1 VEQGTREHEL
11 VRFRREEIAA
21 LDRFPSARRPPHRL
35 CRSRMR
41 RLRRALLRSFL
52 ALAAL
57 VIVASCLLYLVGV
70 DAIGNERLR
79 RQAEQAI
86 EQIAGV
92 DVDVTLGRL
101 RLVPGRT
108 SLFALE
114 IGDVLIARADDGT
127 PIARAGTLHFGLRAI
142 PLLNGRVELAR
153 VAMAEAAFSPSGL
166 PAGGGLA
173 ALLAAGEVIHPDT
186 LQRAVFDSVHRAFAM
201 TRNVGLTRVSL
212 TDISLLPDDGD
223 EPHLRIEELE
233 LERSDEAEITF
244 EGSALYRDRAVVFDG
259 QAQRS
264 ADGES
269 IEHLAFNLA
278 APETDDSASKAGTG
292 LIRALGAFELA
303 LTGRE
308 TGSEDRGRLELE
320 VRLANTLVGFDRD
333 EILVNSAVA
342 RLASNEGDE
351 AFSVPEL
358 MLSIGR
364 TRINLEGRITPTEP
378 AESAGPAI
386 YSIDLVSRRS
396 LIAPADSPEP
406 ALPFTMRIA
415 GRFEP
420 LARRMVAERID
431 MRTAGGEV
439 TASAA
444 LTMPA
449 GMAPGV
455 TLALYVADLPT
466 AHAKQFW
473 PWFAAAG
480 ARRWTLENVF
490 GGRVRESSL
499 RLIVPPGRLGNGVPL
514 SAEEVYG
521 RFNLSGTRFDIAG
534 RLPPVRNGE
543 GSVAFRGTDVRVELE
558 SGTIY
563 MPSGRRV
570 DASGG
575 TLTIHSAHLKPR
587 IGKLS
592 IDVSGEASAIVE
604 LASYEPIDASRFHD
618 LAPDDISG
626 DMSGHINADIPLQN
640 GIPAS
645 NLGWKVDLRY
655 TDLSLSRPIEG
666 QKIDAA
672 SGSLL
677 IQPDRAEIV
686 AEAELNGVPASLRLL
701 QPLGGSSVER
711 VRHVEL
717 KMNDAARDRLFP
729 GLGMLVSGPFTVI
742 YDELPGERTNITVQ
756 LDRARLTV
764 PWIGWRKGPGI
775 PASASFKMDADGG
788 TVELSDF
795 SLRGESFAVSGLVRL
810 SGGQL
815 EEARLDHVR
824 FNRGDDYAAMIRRDG
839 VGYAVLVEGASID
852 ARGIIK
858 RALEEDSGSSSSGSP
873 KGQAGSVRVD
883 ATLGQAYGFNGES
896 LAQVKLSYASGGDR
910 PDRLSVSGAADRYGS
925 ITLTKSVE
933 GDRHVVRASSDNAGA
948 VLRFLDI
955 YKYMEGGQL
964 SLALEGASDSDVLSG
979 RIDIR
984 DFWLVNEPRMSSL
997 VAATPDASGR
1007 VDATRVEFERAGAF
1021 LTKGRGSLA
1030 IANGVLRGPL
1040 IGSTFQGTLYDANDS
1055 MDITGTFMPIYG
1067 VNRIFGEIP
1076 LIGQILGNGPDGGL
1090 IGITYR
1096 LSGKFGDPKLQVNPI
1111 SAIAPGFLREL
1122 FEFR

>member
-1 VEQGTREHEL
+1 MEQGTREHEL

-21 LDRFPSARRPPHRL
+21 LDRFPSACRPLHRL

-41 RLRRALLRSFL
+41 RLRRAFLRSIF
-52 ALAAL
+52 AL
-57 VIVASCLLYLVGV
+57 VALVLVACGLLYLVGV

-86 EQIAGV
+86 EQIAGL

-101 RLVPGRT
+101 HLVPGRT

-114 IGDVLIARADDGT
+114 IGDVLIARADDSS

-142 PLLNGRVELAR
+142 PLLSGRIELAR
-153 VAMAEAAFSPSGL
+153 VAMAEATFSPSGM
-166 PAGGGLA
+166 PAGSGLA
-173 ALLAAGEVIHPDT
+173 ALIAAGGVIRPDA
-186 LQRAVFDSVHRAFAM
+186 LQRAIFDSVHRAFAI
-201 TRNVGLTRVSL
+201 TRNAGLTRVSL
-212 TDISLLPDDGD
+212 TDIGLLPEDGG
-223 EPHLRIEELE
+223 EPDLHIEELE
-233 LERSDEAEITF
+233 LRRSDEAEIAF
-244 EGSALYRDRAVVFDG
+244 EGAALYRGRAVAFGG

-269 IEHLAFNLA
+269 IEHLVFNLI
-278 APETDDSASKAGTG
+278 APEADNSANKTGTG
-292 LIRALGAFELA
+292 LIRALGSFELA

-308 TGSEDRGRLELE
+308 AGGGDRGRLELE
-320 VRLANTLVGFDRD
+320 MRLADVLVGFDRD
-333 EILVNSAVA
+333 EILVDSAIA
-342 RLASNEGDE
+342 RIASNEGGE
-351 AFSVPEL
+351 AFSVPAL
-358 MLSIGR
+358 MLSVGR
-364 TRINLEGRITPTEP
+364 TRINLEGRITPTDP
-378 AESAGPAI
+378 AAANVGPAI
-386 YSIDLVSRRS
+386 YSIDLASRRS

-406 ALPFTMRIA
+406 ALSFAMRMT

-420 LARRMVAERID
+420 LARRLIAERID
-431 MRTAGGEV
+431 MRTAEGEL

-490 GGRVRESSL
+490 GGRVRESNL
-499 RLIVPPGRLGNGVPL
+499 RLTVPPGRLGNGVPL

-534 RLPPVRNGE
+534 RLPPVRDGD
-543 GSVAFRGTDVRVELE
+543 GSVAFRGTDVRVELG

-563 MPSGRRV
+563 MPSGRHV
-570 DASGG
+570 DASDGS
-575 TLTIHSAHLKPR
+575 LTIHSAHLKPR

-626 DMSGHINADIPLQN
+626 DMSGQINADIPLQN

-645 NLGWKVDLRY
+645 NLDWKVDLHY
-655 TDLSLSRPIEG
+655 TDLSLLKPIG
-666 QKIDAA
+666 GRKIDAA
-672 SGSLL
+672 TGTLL
-677 IQPDRAEIV
+677 IQPDRAEII

-701 QPLGGSSVER
+701 QPLGGSGVER

-717 KMNDAARDRLFP
+717 KIDDAARDRLFP
-729 GLGMLVSGPFTVI
+729 GLGTLVSGPFTVV
-742 YDELPGERTNITVQ
+742 YEELPDEKANITVL

-775 PASASFKMDADGG
+775 PASASFHMVADGE

-824 FNRGDDYAAMIRRDG
+824 FNRGDDYAATIRRDG
-839 VGYAVLVEGASID
+839 GGYAVLLEGVSID
-852 ARGIIK
+852 ARGVIK
-858 RALEEDSGSSSSGSP
+858 QVLEEGEGTADGSRQGQGS
-873 KGQAGSVRVD
+873 SVRVD
-883 ATLGQAYGFNGES
+883 ATLGQVYGFNGES
-896 LAQVKLSYASGGDR
+896 LSQVKLSYVSGGGR
-910 PDRLSVSGAADRYGS
+910 PDRLSVSGAAARYGS
-925 ITLTKSVE
+925 VTLTKSVE
-933 GDRHVVRASSDNAGA
+933 GERHIMGASSDNAGA
-948 VLRFLDI
+948 ILRFLDI
-955 YKYMEGGQL
+955 YKHMEGGRL

-984 DFWLVNEPRMSSL
+984 EFWLVNEPRMSSL

-1007 VDATRVEFERAGAF
+1007 VDATRVEFERAGAL
-1021 LTKGRGSLA
+1021 LTKGRRNLA

-1040 IGSTFQGTLYDANDS
+1040 IGSTFQGTLYDAHDN

-1076 LIGQILGNGPDGGL
+1076 LIGQILGNGRDGGL